1 MITAATVQHA
11 GAEHQRVLLPRTR
24 GRACVGRVGKRC
36 RPGGRRGPYE
46 VMVAHQGGI
55 QATVGADEIRA
66 LGQRMLD
73 GLTQER

>member
-1 MITAATVQHA
+1 
-11 GAEHQRVLLPRTR
+11 
-24 GRACVGRVGKRC
+24 
-36 RPGGRRGPYE
+36 
-46 VMVAHQGGI
+46 MVAHQGGI